1 MSQGISNKKPGLDSE
16 KLKVVLVLLG
26 DIVAKKKKRIFIG
39 KKKYLMH
46 P

>member
-26 DIVAKKKKRIFIG
+26 DIVAKKKKGFSLVIKNI
-39 KKKYLMH
+39 
-46 P
+46 